1 MFSEKD
7 VMARSC
13 EDMAQEVKELLA
25 ESKRLREEHE
35 AALRR
40 EGEQRLKSVE
50 ARPDNVEL
58 AESLW
63 QEAERL
69 KDEVRELLRL
79 SMERKLRAAEVQHR
93 IDVRAQIESLD
104 DYDVVWRKATKAVR
118 D

>member
-7 VMARSC
+7 LVAKSL
-13 EDMAQEVKELLA
+13 EDMAQEAKELLA
-25 ESKRLREEHE
+25 ESVRLREEYE
-35 AALRR
+35 AALHR
-40 EGEQRLKSVE
+40 EGEQRRESVE
-50 ARPDNVEL
+50 ARPENVEL

-79 SMERKLRAAEVQHR
+79 SMERRLRAAEVQHR